1 MITSLTLLNTIMATG
16 HHDTRYTL
24 LQRHSAEYVEIN
36 FRGTLLNQPVT
47 WHAHIRTLRDDSF
60 HNMNTSGPIQAQPYI
75 DVGIRNGIHSITIAL
90 NLPVIDEAAIL
101 GTIIMVKQYKRLQSG
116 RHHYGDMAT
125 FCFNTAK

>member
-1 MITSLTLLNTIMATG
+1 MATG
-16 HHDTRYTL
+16 QDDTRYTL

-36 FRGTLLNQPVT
+36 FSGTLLNQPVT

-60 HNMNTSGPIQAQPYI
+60 HNMNTFGSIQAQPYI
-75 DVGIRNGIHSITIAL
+75 DVGIRNGIHTITIAL
-90 NLPVIDEAAIL
+90 NLPVIDQAAIL
-101 GTIIMVKQYKRLQSG
+101 GTIIMIRQYKRLQSG